1 MMASTPFVQSG
12 LKKNKNTPAAKK
24 ALQPELDSE
33 ELKQRVAI
41 LKRFK
46 ELLTQQRN
54 HFQQYLEVLD
64 KQKDVIE
71 KGSADDLIFHVELE
85 EKIITDI
92 FSIQKVIDP
101 LEAMYKANYSAPP
114 EKINTNNIAE
124 TGEEREVPGLREAL
138 EELRSEA
145 VQRSARNRDLLSKRM
160 EELRQEMKALRANPY
175 AIHRSTF
182 TQESP
187 SLVDIK
193 G

>member
-1 MMASTPFVQSG
+1 MMAFSPFAQPG
-12 LKKNKNTPAAKK
+12 LKNKNTPAAKS
-24 ALQPELDSE
+24 ALEPEPGSE

-41 LKRFK
+41 LKRFR

-54 HFQQYLEVLD
+54 HFQQYLEALD

-92 FSIQKVIDP
+92 FAIQKVIDP

-114 EKINTNNIAE
+114 KKISTNNIAE
-124 TGEEREVPGLREAL
+124 AGEEKEVPGLREAL

-145 VQRSARNRDLLSKRM
+145 VLRSARNRDLLSKRM
-160 EELRQEMKALRANPY
+160 EELRQEMKAIRANPY